1 MTACL
6 TYRVERTVTHEED
19 AKGVMR
25 ELVTL
30 TPLVEWVDHLDT
42 SYCGCALPAGMW
54 GAHGWHFARETPQS
68 LELREKVRFAAD
80 RRGAGPIHLR
90 AEWDKWAA
98 IETKEGRMD
107 ANGLHDA
114 WKPSLGSPVA
124 VEPCP
129 AYRAAV
135 RQGIGEEKRKRTSKR
150 KIYGE
155 ED

>member
-1 MTACL
+1 VTACL

-25 ELVTL
+25 EVVTL
-30 TPLVEWVDHLDT
+30 TPLVEWVDHHDT

-54 GAHGWHFARETPQS
+54 GAHGWHMARQTRES
-68 LELREKVRFAAD
+68 LEHQEKLRFAAE
-80 RRGAGPIHLR
+80 RRGAAPIYLR
-90 AEWDKWAA
+90 AEWDKWVEQERSA
-98 IETKEGRMD
+98 GRMD
-107 ANGLHDA
+107 AAGLHNS
-114 WKPSLGSPVA
+114 WTPYLGTPLA

-129 AYRAAV
+129 AYRAAA
-135 RQGIGEEKRKRTSKR
+135 RQGIGEEKRRRTGRR